1 MRARVTLSMVLSLV
15 DRLNALT
22 GSHPDAYSKND
33 AGTYRPNVGNYH
45 VSRAYGGMALHR
57 MGNEHG
63 GITDVLHSGHI
74 SAREL
79 YERIHAYIRG
89 IEAGR

>member
-1 MRARVTLSMVLSLV
+1 MRPRVTLSMVLLLV
-15 DRLNALT
+15 DRLNSLT
-22 GSHPDAYSKND
+22 GSHPDPYSKND
-33 AGTYRPNVGNYH
+33 VGTYRPNVGNYH

-63 GITDVLHSGHI
+63 GTTDVLRSGHV
-74 SAREL
+74 SARDL
-79 YERIHAYIRG
+79 YERIHARIRG